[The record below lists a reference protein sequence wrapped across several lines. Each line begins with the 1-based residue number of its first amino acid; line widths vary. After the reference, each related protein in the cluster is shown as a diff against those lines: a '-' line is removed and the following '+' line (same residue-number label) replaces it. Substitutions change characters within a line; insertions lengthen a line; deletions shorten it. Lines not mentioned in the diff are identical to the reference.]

1 MPTTTAD
8 GVDLFYE
15 TAGDGETVTFVGEA
29 GYGAWQWGWQA
40 DALTGPFE
48 TLVWDLRGT
57 GRSGCP
63 PGPYSVDTLA
73 ADLEAVLSAADA
85 DRTHLV
91 GAGLG
96 GMVALRYARQYGRA
110 RSLTLFG
117 TVADGSLVDESA
129 LRGLHAPR
137 DDPAALRSSL
147 EGAFTATYR
156 SQQPDVVDRICEW
169 RAEEDADA
177 VGLDAQV
184 AAVRAFHAGPLY
196 EQTLPTLVCHG
207 VDDPVAPI
215 DAGRRLAREL
225 PRGTFEPVEG
235 RRLQFIESSRA
246 VTDRVAGF
254 LEDA

>member
-15 TAGDGETVTFVGEA
+15 MAGYGETVTFVGEA

-73 ADLEAVLSAADA
+73 ADLEAVLSAADV

-169 RAEEDADA
+169 RAEEDAA
-177 VGLDAQV
+177 
-184 AAVRAFHAGPLY
+184 RRS
-196 EQTLPTLVCHG
+196 
-207 VDDPVAPI
+207 
-215 DAGRRLAREL
+215 GRRR
-225 PRGTFEPVEG
+225 
-235 RRLQFIESSRA
+235 
-246 VTDRVAGF
+246 RVAGCGRWP
-254 LEDA
+254 